1 VHSLWPMVD
10 TAFQGIEEHVEA
22 RFFQVGDLQVV
33 ISRAPAR
40 GVKHHDLK
48 QRLTLELWPRAG
60 PRVLVVD
67 WIGRRPYVVHR
78 RDGAWLQRLV
88 RISRQSK

>member
-1 VHSLWPMVD
+1 MVD
-10 TAFQGIEEHVEA
+10 TAFRGIDEHVEA
-22 RFFQVGDLQVV
+22 RFFQIGDLQAV

-40 GVKHHDLK
+40 GAKQPDLRR
-48 QRLTLELWPRAG
+48 RLTLELWPRVG

-88 RISRQSK
+88 RISRQSR